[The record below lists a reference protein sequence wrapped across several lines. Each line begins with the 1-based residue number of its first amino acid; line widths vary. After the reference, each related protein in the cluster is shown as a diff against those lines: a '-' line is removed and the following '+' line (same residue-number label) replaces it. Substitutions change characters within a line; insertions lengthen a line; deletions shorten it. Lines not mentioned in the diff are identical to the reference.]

1 MNQGNTKQ
9 VVIAF
14 LLVLVCLMVHAG
26 GLQAQSLTLG
36 PYLQNVTDMSIV
48 VKFKLD
54 TPSVVEVRYG
64 PTEAYGSS
72 VLAPSATDFEV
83 FLDGLTAG
91 ATYHYRLQAGE
102 TPLCDDI
109 TFRAAPPPRAPFRAL
124 ILGDTRSDHD
134 SHRAAVTAASS
145 SNSHVWMHTGDM
157 VSDGGVEEQWRT
169 FFEIESSLMQSV
181 PQFGAIG
188 NHDESGGDAAN
199 YINYY
204 SLPVNSPVPEFYYSF
219 NYGNL
224 HWIVLDH
231 HVNVDPELL
240 CFLRIMDWSTCFN
253 EAQLAWLGDDLAAA
267 SSNPDIDH
275 IFVSL
280 HMGPYSSK
288 DGRTGSGQMRHIL
301 PMLADHG
308 VEMII
313 SGHDHYYERGF
324 SENGVGYMISAG
336 GGAGLY
342 EVTDPGPLAPPHTI
356 AYNESI
362 HHYTVVD
369 IDYLC
374 VTFNAYYL
382 DGSLMD
388 HYDYCS
394 DPKVCV
400 DPDFDCGALPPSCA
414 AGRWVCEAGYC
425 VPTDCEGVEPVPD
438 EPAETVEPA
447 ADAMVDT
454 GPDIGPE
461 PDAAEDVPIT
471 PDATEDAAVEDPA
484 ADAAD
489 DTGLEE
495 DGQTGC
501 GCTFVR

>member
-1 MNQGNTKQ
+1 MHACKIKPIL
-9 VVIAF
+9 IAF
-14 LLVLVCLMVHAG
+14 LFVLGCFMTYAH
-26 GLQAQSLTLG
+26 GLRAQSITLG

-54 TPSVVEVRYG
+54 IPAVVEVRYG

-91 ATYHYRLQAGE
+91 ATYHYRLHAGE
-102 TPLCDDI
+102 TPLCDDA
-109 TFRAAPPPRAPFRAL
+109 TFRAAAAPRAPFRAL
-124 ILGDTRSDHD
+124 VMGDTRSDHD
-134 SHRAAVTAASS
+134 THRAAVTAASS
-145 SNSHVWMHTGDM
+145 ANAHVWVHTGDM
-157 VSDGGVEEQWRT
+157 VSDGEVEDQWRT
-169 FFEIESSLMQSV
+169 FFEIESPLMKSV

-188 NHDESGGDAAN
+188 NHDESSGDATN

-204 SLPVNSPVPEFYYSF
+204 SLPMGSPAPEFYYSF

-231 HVNVDPELL
+231 HVNVDPEFL
-240 CFLRIMDWSTCFN
+240 CILRIGDWSKCFN

-275 IFVSL
+275 IFISL
-280 HMGPYSSK
+280 HIGPYSSK
-288 DGRTGSGQMRHIL
+288 DGRRGSGQMRHLL
-301 PMLADHG
+301 PTLADHG

-324 SENGVGYMISAG
+324 SDNGIGYMISAG

-342 EVTDPGPLAPPHTI
+342 DITDPGPVPPHTI
-356 AYNESI
+356 EYNESI

-388 HYDYCS
+388 HYEYCS

-400 DPDFDCGALPPSCA
+400 DPAIDCGVLPPSCA
-414 AGRWVCEAGYC
+414 SGRWICEAGFC
-425 VPTDCEGVEPVPD
+425 MPTDCEGFDPIPD
-438 EPAETVEPA
+438 EPAETMETVP
-447 ADAMVDT
+447 DAMVDT
-454 GPDIGPE
+454 GPDAA
-461 PDAAEDVPIT
+461 PDSDVTEDVPVT
-471 PDATEDAAVEDPA
+471 PDPAEDAVVEDPVE
-484 ADAAD
+484 DAMD